1 MCNRNWRGLVVVL
14 LICLAFLGCFVFSF
28 AATEADKAKLSNTG
42 VSTEKA
48 IDKPVSER
56 TNSGAEDYN
65 RMILEEL
72 IKQLADRN
80 MPVTCSIML
89 ITAFATVLLAI
100 IAFSGLYSDLKRTKE
115 METEIK
121 NMKLDMKLEN
131 EKLKTKVI
139 TSIKTE
145 VKTELLNK
153 IYSTVYSTI
162 QESVQNKVGLEVSAA
177 LQRLKKESDQEFK
190 KLKTECE
197 KHRNRHLLILNLLEE
212 AKYNYLISLEQAQIK
227 GIERIMPRFS
237 YALSQ
242 CLSKEKNVIW
252 TGINTLYTLKD
263 SYKVN
268 LPKAV
273 YEFLKILH
281 QTRPEFQDNEI
292 KEVLK
297 RLCQIMHWD
306 ASFIAPE

>member
-1 MCNRNWRGLVVVL
+1 MCNRNWRGLVVIL

-28 AATEADKAKLSNTG
+28 APTEADKAKLPNAG

-48 IDKPVSER
+48 IDKPVSEK

-72 IKQLADRN
+72 IKQFADRN
-80 MPVTCSIML
+80 KPVTWSIIL
-89 ITAFATVLLAI
+89 ITAFATVFLAI
-100 IAFSGLYSDLKRTKE
+100 IAFFGFYYESKRTR
-115 METEIK
+115 EIDREINYMK
-121 NMKLDMKLEN
+121 NEVKIKLEN
-131 EKLKTKVI
+131 LENTQKLKEEVSTK
-139 TSIKTE
+139 

-153 IYSTVYSTI
+153 IYSTI
-162 QESVQNKVGLEVSAA
+162 QESVKNAVWLEVSAA
-177 LQRLKKESDQEFK
+177 LQELRTEIDQEFRR
-190 KLKTECE
+190 LKTEYE
-197 KHRNRHLLILNLLEE
+197 KQRNQHLLILNLLEE

-227 GIERIMPRFS
+227 EIERIMPRFS

-273 YEFLKILH
+273 YEFLKILY
-281 QTRPEFQDNEI
+281 QTRPELQDNEI

-306 ASFIAPE
+306 ASFIAP

>member
-1 MCNRNWRGLVVVL
+1 MCNRNWRGLVVIL

-28 AATEADKAKLSNTG
+28 AATEADKAKLSNAG

-48 IDKPVSER
+48 IDKPVSEK

-72 IKQLADRN
+72 IKQFADRN
-80 MPVTCSIML
+80 KPVTRSIML

-100 IAFSGLYSDLKRTKE
+100 IAFLGFYYESKRTR
-115 METEIK
+115 EIDREINYMK
-121 NMKLDMKLEN
+121 NEVKIKLEN
-131 EKLKTKVI
+131 LENTQKLKEEVSTK
-139 TSIKTE
+139 

-153 IYSTVYSTI
+153 IYSTI
-162 QESVQNKVGLEVSAA
+162 QESVKNAVWLEVSAA
-177 LQRLKKESDQEFK
+177 LQELRTEIDQEFRR
-190 KLKTECE
+190 LKTEYE
-197 KHRNRHLLILNLLEE
+197 KQRNQHLLILNLLEE

-227 GIERIMPRFS
+227 EIERIMPRFS
-237 YALSQ
+237 YALFQ

-281 QTRPEFQDNEI
+281 QTRPELQDNEI

>member
-1 MCNRNWRGLVVVL
+1 M
-14 LICLAFLGCFVFSF
+14 FSF

-48 IDKPVSER
+48 IDKPVSEK

-72 IKQLADRN
+72 IKQFADRN
-80 MPVTCSIML
+80 KPVTWSIML

-121 NMKLDMKLEN
+121 NMKLNMKLEN

-153 IYSTVYSTI
+153 IYSTI
-162 QESVQNKVGLEVSAA
+162 QESVENAVGLEVSAA

-212 AKYNYLISLEQAQIK
+212 AKYNYLISLEQAQLK
-227 GIERIMPRFS
+227 EIERIMPRFS

-242 CLSKEKNVIW
+242 CFSKEKNVIW

-273 YEFLKILH
+273 YEFLKILY
-281 QTRPEFQDNEI
+281 QTRPELQDNEI

>member
-14 LICLAFLGCFVFSF
+14 LICLAFLGSF
-28 AATEADKAKLSNTG
+28 ASYAANNDINEKISNTI
-42 VSTEKA
+42 S
-48 IDKPVSER
+48 
-56 TNSGAEDYN
+56 
-65 RMILEEL
+65 M
-72 IKQLADRN
+72 
-80 MPVTCSIML
+80 
-89 ITAFATVLLAI
+89 ITAFATAFLVIIGVLAI
-100 IAFSGLYSDLKRTKE
+100 YFDYQRTKK
-115 METEIK
+115 MEREIEIAK
-121 NMKLDMKLEN
+121 
-131 EKLKTKVI
+131 EKL
-139 TSIKTE
+139 TE
-145 VKTELLNK
+145 KISFKVKTELLNK
-153 IYSTVYSTI
+153 IYSTI
-162 QESVQNKVGLEVSAA
+162 QDSVENAVGLEVSAA

-227 GIERIMPRFS
+227 EIERIMPRFS

-297 RLCQIMHWD
+297 RLYQIMHWD

>member
-1 MCNRNWRGLVVVL
+1 M
-14 LICLAFLGCFVFSF
+14 FSF

-48 IDKPVSER
+48 IDKPVSEK

-72 IKQLADRN
+72 IKQFADRN
-80 MPVTCSIML
+80 KLVTWSIML

-100 IAFSGLYSDLKRTKE
+100 IAFAGLYFDLKRTKE

-121 NMKLDMKLEN
+121 NMKLNMKLEN

-153 IYSTVYSTI
+153 IYSTI
-162 QESVQNKVGLEVSAA
+162 QESVENAVGLEVSAA

-227 GIERIMPRFS
+227 EIERIMPRFS

-297 RLCQIMHWD
+297 RLYQIMHWD